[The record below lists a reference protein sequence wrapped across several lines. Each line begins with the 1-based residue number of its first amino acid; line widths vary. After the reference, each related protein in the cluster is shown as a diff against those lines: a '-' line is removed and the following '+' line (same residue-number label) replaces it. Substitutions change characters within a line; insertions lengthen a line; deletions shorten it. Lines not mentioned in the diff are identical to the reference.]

1 MFGESSSHFE
11 DSRYNNIED
20 YSDVG
25 SVLMLDLLG

>member
-25 SVLMLDLLG
+25 LDLLG